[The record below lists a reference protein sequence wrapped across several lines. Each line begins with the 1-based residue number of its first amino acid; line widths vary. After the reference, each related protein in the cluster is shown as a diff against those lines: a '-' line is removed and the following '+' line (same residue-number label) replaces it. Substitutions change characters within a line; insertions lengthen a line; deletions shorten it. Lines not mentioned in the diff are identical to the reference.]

1 MPIPVD
7 TSLCRKEKWY
17 RNGKE
22 QPISNID
29 EEQFV
34 SGGEKEESW
43 GNLAAQSTATV
54 QAVRLHTCSLC
65 WEVVETPSQEVS
77 EKWVDVRLRDMVYW
91 QTW

>member
-7 TSLCRKEKWY
+7 TLLCRKEKWY

-34 SGGEKEESW
+34 SGGEKEES
-43 GNLAAQSTATV
+43 
-54 QAVRLHTCSLC
+54 
-65 WEVVETPSQEVS
+65 
-77 EKWVDVRLRDMVYW
+77 
-91 QTW
+91 